1 MTQNP
6 RTPRRGLVIFLL
18 IIVPTLLF
26 LAWSQASLKLDFL
39 QPSNAQQTI
48 VLLALSILIFVAFVI
63 FALILARNLLKLYVE
78 RKQQLLGS
86 KFKTRMVA
94 AFLGLSILPV
104 CFLFAFAYGLLNRSI
119 DKWFGA
125 PFDVVRRDASEV
137 ARELELRE
145 EQQAVRDAGRLAA
158 DADLAEDILRRD
170 SGRLYLLL
178 VRQAADLGLESALCF
193 DARGGLLARGGKP
206 VPRDS
211 DIARLMPKISSAGIP
226 LACLPRPATSR
237 PTTSRPPSTR

>member
-63 FALILARNLLKLYVE
+63 FALILARNMLKLYVE

-86 KFKTRMVA
+86 TFKTRMVA

-104 CFLFAFAYGLLNRSI
+104 CFLIAFAYGLLNRTMATRFWS
-119 DKWFGA
+119 A
-125 PFDVVRRDASEV
+125 RDVVRRDGGE
-137 ARELELRE
+137 R
-145 EQQAVRDAGRLAA
+145 AA
-158 DADLAEDILRRD
+158 D
-170 SGRLYLLL
+170 
-178 VRQAADLGLESALCF
+178 
-193 DARGGLLARGGKP
+193 
-206 VPRDS
+206 
-211 DIARLMPKISSAGIP
+211 
-226 LACLPRPATSR
+226 
-237 PTTSRPPSTR
+237 

>member
-86 KFKTRMVA
+86 KFKTRMVV
-94 AFLGLSILPV
+94 AFLGLSIVPV
-104 CFLFAFAYGLLNRSI
+104 CFLFAFAYGLVNRSI
-119 DKWFGA
+119 DKWFSA
-125 PFDVVRRDASEV
+125 PVDQIFSATTDMTVEWRHDREAFARSILAS
-137 ARELELRE
+137 A
-145 EQQAVRDAGRLAA
+145 
-158 DADLAEDILRRD
+158 
-170 SGRLYLLL
+170 
-178 VRQAADLGLESALCF
+178 
-193 DARGGLLARGGKP
+193 
-206 VPRDS
+206 
-211 DIARLMPKISSAGIP
+211 
-226 LACLPRPATSR
+226 
-237 PTTSRPPSTR
+237 